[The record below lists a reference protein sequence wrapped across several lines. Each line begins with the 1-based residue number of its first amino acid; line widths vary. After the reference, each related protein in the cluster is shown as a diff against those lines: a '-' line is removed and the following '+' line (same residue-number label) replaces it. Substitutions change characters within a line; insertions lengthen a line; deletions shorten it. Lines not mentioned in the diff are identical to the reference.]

1 MHCEEY
7 LINFFLVQTK
17 DRIDCHPDP
26 GALREKCEERGCVWG
41 EVEEEGEEG
50 APWCYFP
57 PDYGY
62 VMLGEPL
69 TTPLG
74 YLVHLVRSTQAGMFG
89 EEADSVWLNLEIQTE
104 TRIRLKITDD
114 KQRLGRVVIDN

>member
-1 MHCEEY
+1 M
-7 LINFFLVQTK
+7 
-17 DRIDCHPDP
+17 
-26 GALREKCEERGCVWG
+26 WG
-41 EVEEEGEEG
+41 EVEEAGEEG

-74 YLVHLVRSTQAGMFG
+74 YLVHLVRSNQAGMFG

>member
-1 MHCEEY
+1 M
-7 LINFFLVQTK
+7 
-17 DRIDCHPDP
+17 
-26 GALREKCEERGCVWG
+26 WG
-41 EVEEEGEEG
+41 EVEEEEEGEEG

-62 VMLGEPL
+62 MMLGEPL

-114 KQRLGRVVIDN
+114 EQRLGRVVIDN